1 MKKLFIFCLCLLF
14 FLAACNSSD
23 TKEKSSETKSGS
35 SSDTKVFK
43 QDDGEKIKIPKDP
56 KRIVVLHPTYIGALV
71 EFGHKPVGVI
81 DFVKQNKTLS
91 DATKGAKMLGQ
102 NNVEDIPKTKPDL
115 IITTKED
122 KNINKLKKIAPT
134 VQMDAMKSDYKAATR
149 ELGEIVNEQDKAKK
163 WIKNWEEKL
172 EKDKKS
178 LGNKVDGKTITVLQ
192 STPKGLTAF
201 GKNYGRGTEIVYG
214 GYGMMQPEKLEKE
227 TKNAYMATPSEEELS
242 DYTGD
247 YIILATMGE
256 TPQFTQT
263 TNWKNLDAVKNNHV
277 IELDLQQTQYNDPI
291 SLEKQR
297 EIILKQLKEM
307 K

>member
-1 MKKLFIFCLCLLF
+1 MKRLFIFCLCLLF

-43 QDDGEKIKIPKDP
+43 QDDGEKIEIPKDP

-102 NNVEDIPKTKPDL
+102 NNVEDIAKTKPDL

-149 ELGEIVNEQDKAKK
+149 ELGEIVNE
-163 WIKNWEEKL
+163 
-172 EKDKKS
+172 
-178 LGNKVDGKTITVLQ
+178 
-192 STPKGLTAF
+192 
-201 GKNYGRGTEIVYG
+201 
-214 GYGMMQPEKLEKE
+214 
-227 TKNAYMATPSEEELS
+227 
-242 DYTGD
+242 
-247 YIILATMGE
+247 
-256 TPQFTQT
+256 
-263 TNWKNLDAVKNNHV
+263 
-277 IELDLQQTQYNDPI
+277 
-291 SLEKQR
+291 
-297 EIILKQLKEM
+297 
-307 K
+307 

>member
-1 MKKLFIFCLCLLF
+1 MDKKLG
-14 FLAACNSSD
+14 
-23 TKEKSSETKSGS
+23 K
-35 SSDTKVFK
+35 
-43 QDDGEKIKIPKDP
+43 
-56 KRIVVLHPTYIGALV
+56 
-71 EFGHKPVGVI
+71 
-81 DFVKQNKTLS
+81 
-91 DATKGAKMLGQ
+91 
-102 NNVEDIPKTKPDL
+102 
-115 IITTKED
+115 
-122 KNINKLKKIAPT
+122 
-134 VQMDAMKSDYKAATR
+134 
-149 ELGEIVNEQDKAKK
+149 
-163 WIKNWEEKL
+163 KL